1 MVKAKYGNNKCT
13 VMGHTFESKM
23 EADYYLYLLE
33 EQRKGKVL
41 EFSLQ
46 PKINLQPQFRL
57 AGKMVRPI
65 MYTPDF
71 KVKYSTGLEEYID
84 VKGMSTQQGELKR
97 KMYQYQYE
105 REGGIPLIWVT
116 QSKKYSTTGWIDY
129 FELKRIRRKNR
140 TIIVS
145 KDSSVWG

>member
-1 MVKAKYGNNKCT
+1 MVKAKYGNNKCM
-13 VMGHTFESKM
+13 VMGHTFDSKM

-84 VKGMSTQQGELKR
+84 VKGMSTQQEELT
-97 KMYQYQYE
+97 E
-105 REGGIPLIWVT
+105 RVKVAAHRSNKLTEM
-116 QSKKYSTTGWIDY
+116 
-129 FELKRIRRKNR
+129 LK
-140 TIIVS
+140 S
-145 KDSSVWG
+145 AGLYL